1 MFGFISSI
9 IIALGVLVFRE
20 EFSIK
25 RVVIITFI
33 FSLIG
38 YLLAKFI
45 SSFPKEEVF
54 VYREIIRYSV
64 ILYFEFLV
72 GFLFISM
79 VDRIVF
85 FLESG
90 NFKLKWLLKF
100 YTKVY
105 FCVYILGNILINYG
119 IWLN

>member
-1 MFGFISSI
+1 M
-9 IIALGVLVFRE
+9 
-20 EFSIK
+20 
-25 RVVIITFI
+25 
-33 FSLIG
+33 
-38 YLLAKFI
+38 
-45 SSFPKEEVF
+45 
-54 VYREIIRYSV
+54 
-64 ILYFEFLV
+64 LYFEFLV
-72 GFLFISM
+72 DFLFISM

-105 FCVYILGNILINYG
+105 LGVYILGNILINYG